1 LSSKINLMNEEQQL
15 AWDILSTPNYADFKE
30 YRRQHRT
37 TWLTKTR
44 KILLIS
50 DMDTAHI
57 ISCINMLERL
67 EQQYTFAYGG
77 LIEELRKRGSEYE
90 KTEFQ

>member
-1 LSSKINLMNEEQQL
+1 MNEEQQL
-15 AWDILSTPNYADFKE
+15 AWDILSTPSYADFKE
-30 YRRQHRT
+30 YRRTHRT

-57 ISCINMLERL
+57 ISCVNMLERL

-77 LIEELRKRGSEYE
+77 LIEELRNRGEHYDQSN
-90 KTEFQ
+90 TTVG

>member
-1 LSSKINLMNEEQQL
+1 MNSEEQL
-15 AWDILSTPNYADFKE
+15 AWDILSTPDNADFKK
-30 YRRQHRT
+30 YRQTHYF

-67 EQQYTFAYGG
+67 EQQYTAAYIG
-77 LIEELRKRGSEYE
+77 LVKELRTRGEHDDKE
-90 KTEFQ
+90 I